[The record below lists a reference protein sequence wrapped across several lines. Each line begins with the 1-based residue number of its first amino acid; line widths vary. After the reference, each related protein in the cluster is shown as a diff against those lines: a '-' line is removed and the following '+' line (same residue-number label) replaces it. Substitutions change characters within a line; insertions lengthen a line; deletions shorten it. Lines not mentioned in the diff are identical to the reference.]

1 MKLVEPF
8 NTIKQP
14 KENDNF
20 QFSAVPIP
28 EYLNHRIAKDKYD
41 NPTLLLSISNDG
53 ARTVIANLK
62 LQNVSVLFD
71 IKCKIQQSGNLLERV
86 FTAVSFIGKDIS
98 LKKYFLKLCSTL
110 VRDLGNTPT
119 HDEVRR
125 EITRFV
131 ELFRLATEPQ
141 TKTIQGLWAE
151 LFLIVESKEPAT
163 LVRCWHS
170 IPEEKFDFNNG
181 EERIEV
187 KSSSNALRI
196 HNFSLDQLHSPTDTR
211 TIIASV
217 FVRQASTGKSIA
229 NLSSDI
235 SERLSDLELTEK
247 LQLQIALTLGK
258 AISDSMKVKFD
269 FEFAKDSL
277 RFYRAEDIPKIAIEN
292 IPNFVSDVRFKS
304 DLTDVMTIAPSDI
317 SESAALFLSLR

>member
-1 MKLVEPF
+1 MKLIELF

-14 KENDNF
+14 SENDNF
-20 QFSAVPIP
+20 QFSGIPIP
-28 EYLNHRIAKDKYD
+28 EYSNHRIAKDKND
-41 NPTLLLSISNDG
+41 NPTLLLSISNEG
-53 ARTVIANLK
+53 ARTLIANLK

-71 IKCKIQQSGNLLERV
+71 IKCKILQNGNLIEKI
-86 FTAVSFIGKDIS
+86 FTAVCFIGKDIS
-98 LKKYFLKLCSTL
+98 LKKYFLKLCSAL
-110 VRDLGNTPT
+110 IEDLGNTPT
-119 HDEVRR
+119 HEEVRK
-125 EITRFV
+125 EITRFI

-151 LFLIVESKEPAT
+151 LFLISECKQPAN

-187 KSSSNALRI
+187 KSSASALRI

-217 FVRQASTGKSIA
+217 FVRQASIGKSIA
-229 NLSSDI
+229 TLSSEI
-235 SERLSDLELTEK
+235 SERLVDIELTEK

-258 AISDSMKVKFD
+258 TISDSMKLKFD

-277 RFYRAEDIPKIAIEN
+277 RFYRAEDIPKIEIEN

-304 DLTDVMTIAPSDI
+304 DLTDINSINPSDI
-317 SESAALFLSLR
+317 AGNGGLFVSI

>member
-1 MKLVEPF
+1 MKLIEIF
-8 NTIKQP
+8 NTIMQP

-28 EYLNHRIAKDKYD
+28 EFSNHRIAKDKND
-41 NPTLLLSISNDG
+41 NPTLLLSISNEET
-53 ARTVIANLK
+53 RTLIANLK
-62 LQNVSVLFD
+62 LQNASVLFD
-71 IKCKIQQSGNLLERV
+71 IKCKIQQNGNLIEKI
-86 FTAVSFIGKDIS
+86 FTAICFIGNDIS

-110 VRDLGNTPT
+110 VEDLGNTPT

-125 EITRFV
+125 EITRFI

-141 TKTIQGLWAE
+141 IKTIQGLWAE
-151 LFLIVESKEPAT
+151 LLLIAQSKVPAN
-163 LVRCWHS
+163 LVRCWHR

-187 KSSSNALRI
+187 KSSATALRI
-196 HNFSLDQLHSPTDTR
+196 HNFSLDQIHSPTDTR
-211 TIIASV
+211 TVIASV
-217 FVRQASTGKSIA
+217 FVRQASTGKSIVT
-229 NLSSDI
+229 LSNEI
-235 SERLSDLELTEK
+235 SERLADIELTEK

-258 AISDSMKVKFD
+258 TITDSMKLKFD

-277 RFYRAEDIPKIAIEN
+277 RFYRAEDIPKIAIAN

-304 DLTDVMTIAPSDI
+304 DLTNINSVTPNDIAGN
-317 SESAALFLSLR
+317 EGLFLSI

>member
-1 MKLVEPF
+1 MKLIELF
-8 NTIKQP
+8 NTIQQP
-14 KENDNF
+14 NENDNF

-28 EYLNHRIAKDKYD
+28 KYSNHRIAKDKDD
-41 NPTLLLSISNDG
+41 NPTLLLSISNEG
-53 ARTVIANLK
+53 TRTLTANLK

-71 IKCKIQQSGNLLERV
+71 IKCKVQLNGNLLERT
-86 FTAVSFIGKDIS
+86 FTAVCFIGKDIS

-110 VRDLGNTPT
+110 VEDLGNTPT
-119 HDEVRR
+119 HEEVKK
-125 EITRFV
+125 EITRFI

-151 LFLIVESKEPAT
+151 LLLIAESKEPAI
-163 LVRCWHS
+163 LVRCWHN

-211 TIIASV
+211 SIIASV

-229 NLSSDI
+229 TLSNEISSRLTDI
-235 SERLSDLELTEK
+235 KLIEK

-258 AISDSMKVKFD
+258 SINDAMKLRFD

-277 RFYRAEDIPKIAIEN
+277 CFYRAEDIPKIAIEN
-292 IPNFVSDVRFKS
+292 IPTFVSDVRFKS
-304 DLTDVMTIAPSDI
+304 DLTDINTINPNDI
-317 SESAALFLSLR
+317 AGHGELFVSI

>member
-1 MKLVEPF
+1 MKLTKLF
-8 NTIKQP
+8 NIIEQP
-14 KENDNF
+14 SENDTF
-20 QFSAVPIP
+20 QFSAVSIP
-28 EYLNHRIAKDKYD
+28 EYSNHRIAKDKND
-41 NPTLLLSISNDG
+41 NPTLLLSISNKE
-53 ARTVIANLK
+53 ARTLTSNLK

-71 IKCKIQQSGNLLERV
+71 IKCKIQQNGNLLERT
-86 FTAVSFIGKDIS
+86 FTAVCFIGKDIS

-110 VRDLGNTPT
+110 VEDLGNTPT
-119 HDEVRR
+119 RDEVRK
-125 EITRFV
+125 EITRFI

-151 LFLIVESKEPAT
+151 LFLISESKDPT
-163 LVRCWHS
+163 HLVRCWHS

-229 NLSSDI
+229 ALSSEI
-235 SERLSDLELTEK
+235 SERLADIELTEK

-258 AISDSMKVKFD
+258 SISDSMKLEFD

-277 RFYRAEDIPKIAIEN
+277 RFYRAEDIPKISFDNVPAL
-292 IPNFVSDVRFKS
+292 VSDVRFKS
-304 DLTDVMTIAPSDI
+304 NLTFLNSVTPDNLNSKL
-317 SESAALFLSLR
+317 ELFNSL